1 MSQTKNN
8 SKEGTKKNAKP
19 EKEKLTLNLK
29 GESLNSLVDSWFETT
44 QQIAEM
50 RAEMKDL
57 TEAKKLYDEEIIEVM
72 EAKNM
77 DKHTTG
83 SGTLELIK
91 KEKKKTS
98 ASKKQ
103 LKEIF
108 ETAEEGAISSSK
120 PIESCEYIFSMF
132 PVEVSV
138 RLKAAK
144 SDIP

>member
-1 MSQTKNN
+1 MSQ
-8 SKEGTKKNAKP
+8 NAD
-19 EKEKLTLNLK
+19 N
-29 GESLNSLVDSWFETT
+29 GESLNTLVDSWFDTN
-44 QQIAEM
+44 QQLSEM
-50 RAEMKDL
+50 RTEMKEL
-57 TEAKKLYDEEIIEVM
+57 SEAKKIYEQDII
-72 EAKNM
+72 ALM
-77 DKHTTG
+77 DSKGLNKHTTG
-83 SGTLELIK
+83 AGTLELIR

-108 ETAEEGAISSSK
+108 ETAEEGAINANR

-132 PVEVSV
+132 PVEETV